1 MPPKKTK
8 KMSKKYRKNGK
19 KKKANKKVSCK
30 GKRNGNGGCVSK
42 GKYRWKKKKRGAN
55 TTGYGRLAKVNQL
68 KRGKKPRVVYA
79 FV

>member
-8 KMSKKYRKNGK
+8 KMSKRYRKNGK

-30 GKRNGNGGCVSK
+30 GKRNGNGCVSK
-42 GKYRWKKKKRGAN
+42 GKYRWRKKKKAAN